1 MVCTLKSLAIIA
13 DVAVRDNNMG
23 DNMDLV
29 FILNGGIDDFKVDVW
44 VDKFFCIAN
53 LVIIRYGRVADAYK
67 N

>member
-44 VDKFFCIAN
+44 VDKFFLYCKFSDNPVWSGCRCI
-53 LVIIRYGRVADAYK
+53 
-67 N
+67 